1 MSEKLPGRNALLR
14 SALFYTPL
22 FLLTLVGVIA
32 IVTGLFRGG
41 WLLLIISAIAA
52 LLFGYQSIQALRDLR
67 VKGLSTTQGPVSRI
81 WSKMDLFISRSYYI
95 NVNRNIFRIPIQAY
109 WDLREEAKR
118 MRADGTDQDYRIEV
132 KVEHYPHTGNVV
144 NVERLGVIPI
154 EQPAASQER
163 AG

>member
-22 FLLTLVGVIA
+22 FIVTLAGVIA
-32 IVTGLFRGG
+32 IVTGIFQGG

-52 LLFGYQSIQALRDLR
+52 LLFGYQSIQALRDLQANR
-67 VKGLSTTQGPVSRI
+67 LITTQGSVSRI

-118 MRADGTDQDYRIEV
+118 MRTDGTDQDYRIEV

-144 NVERLGVIPI
+144 GVERVGVIPI
-154 EQPAASQER
+154 EQAAASQER

>member
-22 FLLTLVGVIA
+22 FILTLIGIIA
-32 IVTGLFRGG
+32 IVTGLFAGG
-41 WLLLIISAIAA
+41 WLLLIIGLIAA
-52 LLFGYQSIQALRDLR
+52 FLFGYQSIQSLRDLR
-67 VKGLSTTQGPVSRI
+67 VTSLRVTQGPVSRI

-118 MRADGTDQDYRIEV
+118 MRTDGTDEDYRIEV
-132 KVEHYPHTGNVV
+132 RVEHYPHTGNVV
-144 NVERLGVIPI
+144 SVERLGLVPI
-154 EQPAASQER
+154 ESPAPSQER
-163 AG
+163 A